1 MTILRRNTLRLLRN
15 GARPGSAFLVAL
27 AALTL
32 VGCKAKQ
39 PSSVEETIAQKTKEI
54 AIGGKDWKNPTPDDE
69 ETIRRGAEHFQHHCQ
84 ICHGLDGQNTG
95 VPFADKMSPAVANL
109 ASQRV
114 QEYSDG
120 QLKWIVENG
129 IRYTGMPSWKGVI
142 EDQEM
147 WHIVRYLRQLPPKG
161 SLGIPAVYQEG
172 GRQHEHA
179 GKEHE
184 HKGERPEPAKQ

>member
-1 MTILRRNTLRLLRN
+1 MTILRRNASPLLGN
-15 GARPGSAFLVAL
+15 GARPRSAFLVVL

-54 AIGGKDWKNPTPDDE
+54 AIGGKDWNNPTPDNED
-69 ETIRRGAEHFQHHCQ
+69 TIRRGAEHFQHHCQ
-84 ICHGLDGQNTG
+84 ICHGLDGQSTG
-95 VPFADKMSPAVANL
+95 VPFADKMTPAVAVL

-120 QLKWIVENG
+120 QLKWIIENG
-129 IRYTGMPSWKGVI
+129 IRYTGMPGWKGLI
-142 EDQEM
+142 DDQEM
-147 WHIVRYLRQLPPKG
+147 WNIVRYLRHLPPKG

-172 GRQHEHA
+172 GRQHEHQ
-179 GKEHE
+179 
-184 HKGERPEPAKQ
+184 GERP